1 MMEHHQQ
8 QYQQDEQQQQCR
20 RQHRHRHRRVTSIF
34 LMLLTVSSTIEF
46 SYGWTTSSSNNN
58 AAASTTKTS
67 STTTKLSISKTAAF
81 YKTLTTDDDDFQT
94 SVPPLPPSPPVIT
107 SSIRKRG
114 RMHNGIYSI
123 RDIHHTH
130 KIKSKKEQQQES
142 SYPKKI
148 NRDEDSIIIGSQL
161 PWIDYKNENKNKNEK
176 YENNV
181 YLSHWEWQLSYFNQ
195 HLTNFRI
202 NDDTTEAPQQEK
214 TTDDNDLMYTTDE
227 QQKDQ
232 QQRIYTVSYQ
242 SDEYRDIRI
251 TYMNFPGSQFFR
263 CMCYPNSINIP
274 ILGMAYMQFGSN
286 GNGNGNGSNGSNG
299 GNGSNGSNSITK
311 NMAFMDYQPILVPAS
326 LSTSDNDNNVNNKY
340 KSELLRIRSEIP
352 SMNTPISHKHFDS
365 EEERKYFTD
374 CPLICK
380 WDNDND
386 SEFHHQELVRAQH
399 DYIQTHIKLTKED
412 RMMNNNNN
420 NNNNNNTDTILL
432 KLHSDFDTFVS
443 SKEPAGKL
451 LCHAFGHKIGNQ
463 LVHRIL
469 FPLSRNKI

>member
-1 MMEHHQQ
+1 MERQRQHQ
-8 QYQQDEQQQQCR
+8 DQQQCR
-20 RQHRHRHRRVTSIF
+20 RQHRHRRVTSIF
-34 LMLLTVSSTIEF
+34 LMLFTLSSTIEV
-46 SYGWTTSSSNNN
+46 SYGWTTSSSSNNN
-58 AAASTTKTS
+58 AAASTTKAPS
-67 STTTKLSISKTAAF
+67 STSISKTAAF
-81 YKTLTTDDDDFQT
+81 YKTSTTDEDDFQT
-94 SVPPLPPSPPVIT
+94 SVSPLPPSPIIT
-107 SSIRKRG
+107 SNIRKRG

-123 RDIHHTH
+123 RDIHS
-130 KIKSKKEQQQES
+130 KIKSKKKQ
-142 SYPKKI
+142 SYYPNI
-148 NRDEDSIIIGSQL
+148 NRDEDSIIGSQL
-161 PWIDYKNENKNKNEK
+161 PWIDYNNENKNKNEK

-181 YLSHWEWQLSYFNQ
+181 YLSHWEWQLSYFQQ

-202 NDDTTEAPQQEK
+202 NDDTTEAQQQHEHAQQQEK
-214 TTDDNDLMYTTDE
+214 TTNYTDLMYTHTTDE
-227 QQKDQ
+227 QQKD
-232 QQRIYTVSYQ
+232 QRIYTVSYQ

-263 CMCYPNSINIP
+263 CMCYPNSIHVP

-286 GNGNGNGSNGSNG
+286 VSSGSNGNG
-299 GNGSNGSNSITK
+299 GSNGSNSITK
-311 NMAFMDYQPILVPAS
+311 NMAFMDYQPILLPTSSS
-326 LSTSDNDNNVNNKY
+326 LSTSDNNDNKY
-340 KSELLRIRSEIP
+340 RSELLRIQSEIP

-399 DYIQTHIKLTKED
+399 DYIKTHIKLTKED
-412 RMMNNNNN
+412 RMMTHKNNIDNNNSNDDN
-420 NNNNNNTDTILL
+420 LL

-443 SKEPAGKL
+443 AKEPAGKL
-451 LCHAFGHKIGNQ
+451 LCHAFGTKIGNQ